1 MAKRVVS
8 VQVDSLYTKVAVLSQ
23 NSKKA
28 QVRDAFLFKTPEH
41 AVDDGFIREK
51 ETFIQAFKEEM
62 NRHAISETEL
72 IFAISCSRVITREVT
87 VPYIKEA
94 KKVDEA
100 INAQAREFFPM
111 DVSNFVI
118 TWKRLEDIKED
129 KKVTKMRLSL
139 VAIPDSILQ
148 NYASFAEVAGYTIVG
163 YDYAVNSAI
172 STISDKVT
180 GKSLVVQLDEQTT
193 TVSLLEDKHVK
204 FQRVTPYG
212 FSTILQ
218 ILQGQSVLGIEG
230 ERAAFDFL
238 VQNDMVYGSPDY
250 NKFRDNYEGDPDNF
264 EAIVRDSYDS
274 IRENIAYYV
283 RVIQT
288 ALEYYKNNNPNA
300 DTFFGQIHVV
310 GDGAA
315 FKNIVK
321 LLSQELGI
329 GAYAIGYT
337 KIDTIRLGDTVMDND
352 VGQRIITAVV
362 GTTINPLDIVPKD
375 LKDSIKKKN
384 QLQLAYS
391 ILAIAVL
398 AGVVLVAIS
407 LARLLMATN
416 TNNQL
421 QTRINALSYI
431 QGTYDENAAALA
443 TVQSYR
449 AFDEATKTQNEK
461 LYNLI
466 VELESKLPA
475 TVTVQN
481 LTISESSIT
490 LNMTC
495 DVKLTAAQLILNLKD
510 VPFLSNINV
519 PALSRTSETD
529 ENEMWS
535 YVLTAT
541 YIDPPTPV
549 ESAPA
554 DGGSEDVLEES
565 TDEATAE

>member
-23 NSKKA
+23 NGKKA

-41 AVDDGFIREK
+41 SVDDGFIREK

-172 STISDKVT
+172 STISEKVT

-230 ERAAFDFL
+230 EREAFDFL
-238 VQNDMVYGSPDY
+238 VQNDMVFGTPDY
-250 NKFRDNYEGDPDNF
+250 ARFKGNFEGDPDNF
-264 EAIVRDSYDS
+264 ESIVRDSYDS

-315 FKNIVK
+315 FKSIVK

-337 KIDTIRLGDTVMDND
+337 KVDTIRLGDTVMDND

-362 GTTINPLDIVPKD
+362 GTTLNPLDIVPKD

-398 AGVVLVAIS
+398 AGVVLVAIAV
-407 LARLLMATN
+407 ARLLMATN
-416 TNNQL
+416 THNQL
-421 QTRINALSYI
+421 QTRINELSYI

-443 TVQSYR
+443 TVETYR
-449 AFDEATKTQNEK
+449 AFDAQTKTQNEK
-461 LYNLI
+461 MYELI
-466 VELESKLPA
+466 TQLEIHLPA
-475 TVTVQN
+475 AVTVQN
-481 LTISESSIT
+481 ISISESSIT
-490 LNMTC
+490 LNMTS
-495 DVKLTAAQLILNLKD
+495 DTKLTAAQLIMNLEE
-510 VPFLSNINV
+510 VPFLSNINI
-519 PALSRTSETD
+519 PSLSRTDDSED
-529 ENEMWS
+529 NESWS

-541 YIDPPTPV
+541 YVDPVVPV
-549 ESAPA
+549 EEAPA
-554 DGGSEDVLEES
+554 A
-565 TDEATAE
+565 EATEGSAEENAGE

>member
-8 VQVDSLYTKVAVLSQ
+8 VQVDSLYTKIAVLSQ
-23 NSKKA
+23 NGKKA
-28 QVRDAFLFKTPEH
+28 QVKDAFLFKTPEH
-41 AVDDGFIREK
+41 SVDDGFIREK

-250 NKFRDNYEGDPDNF
+250 SKFRNNFDGDPDNF

-329 GAYAIGYT
+329 GAYSIGYT
-337 KIDTIRLGDTVMDND
+337 KVDTIRLGDTVMDND

-362 GTTINPLDIVPKD
+362 GTTISPLDIVPKD

-398 AGVVLVAIS
+398 AGVILVAIAV
-407 LARLLMATN
+407 ARLLMATN
-416 TNNQL
+416 THNQL
-421 QTRINALSYI
+421 QTRINELSYI
-431 QGTYDENAAALA
+431 QGTYDENSAALA
-443 TVQSYR
+443 TVETYR
-449 AFDEATKTQNEK
+449 AFDAQTKTDNERF
-461 LYNLI
+461 YDLI
-466 VELESKLPA
+466 TQLEINLPA
-475 TVTVQN
+475 AVTVQN

-490 LNMTC
+490 LNMTS
-495 DVKLTAAQLILNLKD
+495 DTKLTAAQLILNLKD
-510 VPFLSNINV
+510 VPFLANINI
-519 PALSRTSETD
+519 PSLTRTQD
-529 ENEMWS
+529 DADNEMWS

-541 YIDPPTPV
+541 YVEPPAPV
-549 ESAPA
+549 EEAPA
-554 DGGSEDVLEES
+554 AETVEETTEES
-565 TDEATAE
+565 AE